1 MLFMLMHGLFEK
13 LDFLFEH
20 VVGTLPVED
29 RKRKARRRR
38 SGAPSAAQRSK
49 IATA

>member
-1 MLFMLMHGLFEK
+1 MPDEK
-13 LDFLFEH
+13 LVRSKISFVYLNTSLDAFPDK
-20 VVGTLPVED
+20 V

>member
-1 MLFMLMHGLFEK
+1 MPVEK
-13 LDFLFEH
+13 LAKFSLHFVYLNTSLDTFPDK
-20 VVGTLPVED
+20 V